1 MLPPTTGG
9 GGHKSCQPMA
19 PCLGIL
25 WLVRCT
31 AAVVNGNRGF
41 QGSMSWTAGRGS
53 LGHVVPPA
61 ANLGPPPSSLPS
73 LIGSTLTLLG
83 CSGRGRGDG
92 KRGGKWRQRGEGR
105 GGEGRRGASL
115 HRERVEELED
125 ESGERESLPSLWP
138 SRTEARITRLHPGEK
153 AARRTREELPAGCTR
168 LSHSETQGETE
179 PCLMLQSA
187 AKLPRL
193 CEGSRTGS
201 LLGNT
206 ERGRERRR
214 GGTPEVSCHDCG
226 QEEGGG
232 SLKSWTR

>member
-1 MLPPTTGG
+1 ME
-9 GGHKSCQPMA
+9 
-19 PCLGIL
+19 
-25 WLVRCT
+25 REE
-31 AAVVNGNRGF
+31 
-41 QGSMSWTAGRGS
+41 GS
-53 LGHVVPPA
+53 
-61 ANLGPPPSSLPS
+61 
-73 LIGSTLTLLG
+73 
-83 CSGRGRGDG
+83 GD
-92 KRGGKWRQRGEGR
+92 RE

-125 ESGERESLPSLWP
+125 ESGERESLPSVWL
-138 SRTEARITRLHPGEK
+138 SRTEARITRLHPEEK
-153 AARRTREELPAGCTR
+153 TERRTREELWAGRIR

-206 ERGRERRR
+206 ERGKERRR
-214 GGTPEVSCHDCG
+214 GRTPGISCHDCG